1 MPRRIGS
8 HHVDLGATRELL
20 PGIVSDSWLRSERLG
35 LRRDDQAAPVLPLA
49 DLTTAREQNRWISHQ
64 AQPQLLNLLPALKNS
79 PAIIVMSDARGL
91 VLDTLGNP
99 DFLHKAQ
106 RFALQP
112 GSLWCENARGTNAI
126 GTALATGDFCEVA
139 GEQHYLSHN
148 AGLYCAA
155 TPVYHPEGTIAG
167 VLDLS
172 TPASQPGRDAVTLI
186 RRAVSNIEHDWA
198 CSMLNK
204 ARWLLRFYA
213 PHDPSHEMVMAFHDD
228 VLIGANRR
236 AMQEFGL
243 SSASIGNVAWQS
255 LFNHRPGQHAAPV
268 EACNNR
274 RYQARQQTHQTA
286 RVTVPPV
293 QEAVHPQALRLL
305 NAGIALCIT
314 GETGSGKEHLC
325 RALHQQSQWR
335 NGPFVA
341 INCAAVPENLIE
353 SELFGYVPGA
363 FTGANP
369 KGYEGKLREANNGVL
384 FLDEIGDMPLAMQT
398 RLLRVLQEKC
408 VTPLGGNGRHNVNF
422 ALVCATHRDLQQCVA
437 EGTFREDLLY
447 RIQEFQLRLPPL
459 REKADL
465 AAFILTLWAQLGGT
479 TRRITLSESLLATLS
494 RLPWPGN
501 VRQLLSF
508 LKVLLAL
515 HDDGDV
521 IDEETL
527 PDGIVCP
534 GLRVERA
541 TVSSAPPPDE
551 LAALREA
558 NGNMTLAAR
567 QLGISRS
574 TLYRRLERRNA
585 V

>member
-204 ARWLLRFYA
+204 DRWLLRFYA

-243 SSASIGNVAWQS
+243 SSASISNVAWQS

-465 AAFILTLWAQLGGT
+465 AAFILTLWAQLGGP
-479 TRRITLSESLLATLS
+479 R
-494 RLPWPGN
+494 G
-501 VRQLLSF
+501 
-508 LKVLLAL
+508 
-515 HDDGDV
+515 
-521 IDEETL
+521 
-527 PDGIVCP
+527 
-534 GLRVERA
+534 
-541 TVSSAPPPDE
+541 
-551 LAALREA
+551 ALR
-558 NGNMTLAAR
+558 
-567 QLGISRS
+567 
-574 TLYRRLERRNA
+574 YRKVYWRPSPACRGRGMSVNC
-585 V
+585 

>member
-1 MPRRIGS
+1 MSRRIGS
-8 HHVDLGATRELL
+8 HDIDLSATRQVL
-20 PGIVSDSWLRSERLG
+20 PGLVSDSWLRSERSG
-35 LRRDDQAAPVLPLA
+35 LRRDDEAAPLLPLA
-49 DLTTAREQNRWISHQ
+49 DLNHARAQNAWISRQ
-64 AQPQLLNLLPALKNS
+64 ARPQLDSLLPMLKTS
-79 PAIIVMSDARGL
+79 PSIIVMSDAQGL
-91 VLDTLGNP
+91 VLDTLGNQ
-99 DFLHKAQ
+99 DFLHQAQ

-112 GSLWCENARGTNAI
+112 GSLWGEKARGTNAI
-126 GTALATGDFCEVA
+126 GTALVIGDFCEVA
-139 GEQHYLSHN
+139 GEQHFLSHN

-155 TPVYHPEGTIAG
+155 TPIFSPDGNIAG
-167 VLDLS
+167 ALDLS
-172 TPASQPGRDAVTLI
+172 TPASHPGRDAVTLI
-186 RRAVSNIEHDWA
+186 RRVVNRIEHDWV

-204 ARWLLRFYA
+204 DRWLLRFHA
-213 PHDPSHEMVMAFHDD
+213 EHSPDNEMVMVFSDD
-228 VLIGANRR
+228 ILTGANRC

-243 SSASIGNVAWQS
+243 TPASIGTLAWHS
-255 LFNHRPGQHAAPV
+255 LFSQRPGHHSAPV
-268 EACNNR
+268 EARNQR
-274 RYQARQQTHQTA
+274 RYQARLQTHTMA
-286 RVTVPPV
+286 RVTAPPV

-325 RALHQQSQWR
+325 RALHQQSKWR
-335 NGPFVA
+335 NGAFVA

-422 ALVCATHRDLQQCVA
+422 ALVCATHRDLQKCV
-437 EGTFREDLLY
+437 EQGSFREDLLY

-465 AAFILTLWAQLGGT
+465 AAFILTLWGQLGGT
-479 TRRITLSESLLATLS
+479 SRRITLSHTLMSTLS

-515 HDDGDV
+515 YEDGDV
-521 IDEETL
+521 IEELTL

-534 GLRVERA
+534 GLGMTTTCA
-541 TVSSAPPPDE
+541 TPVTPPDE
-551 LAALREA
+551 VTALRES
-558 NGNMTLAAR
+558 NGNMAQAAR

-574 TLYRRLERRNA
+574 TLYRRLQRRNA
-585 V
+585 S

>member
-8 HHVDLGATRELL
+8 HHVDVSATRLVL
-20 PGIVSDSWLRSERLG
+20 PGLVSESWQRSERLG
-35 LRRDDQAAPVLPLA
+35 LRRDDEAAPVLPLA
-49 DLTTAREQNRWISHQ
+49 DLKNAREQNPWISRLL
-64 AQPQLLNLLPALKNS
+64 QPQLSTLLPSLKNS
-79 PAIIVMSDARGL
+79 PSIIVMSDAQGL
-91 VLDTLGNP
+91 VLDTLGNQ

-106 RFALQP
+106 RFALLP
-112 GSLWCENARGTNAI
+112 GSLWGEQARGTNAI
-126 GTALATGDFCEVA
+126 GTALAIGDFCEVA
-139 GEQHYLSHN
+139 GEQHFLNHN

-155 TPVYHPEGTIAG
+155 TPVYGPDGKIAG

-172 TPASQPGRDAVTLI
+172 TPATHPGRDAVMLI
-186 RRAVSNIEHDWA
+186 RRAVANIEHDWA
-198 CSMLNK
+198 CNMLNK
-204 ARWLLRFYA
+204 DRWLLRLHA
-213 PHDPSHEMVMAFHDD
+213 EHDPENEMIMVFGDE
-228 VLIGANRR
+228 VLLGANRR
-236 AMQEFGL
+236 AMQEFDL
-243 SSASIGNVAWQS
+243 TPASIGSVAWRS
-255 LFNHRPGQHAAPV
+255 LFTHRPDRHAAPV
-268 EACNNR
+268 DALNQR
-274 RYQARQQTHQTA
+274 RYLARQQTHHNA
-286 RVTVPPV
+286 RVTVPPM
-293 QEAVHPQALRLL
+293 QAPVHPQALRLL

-325 RALHQQSQWR
+325 RALHQQSHWR
-335 NGPFVA
+335 SGPFVA

-384 FLDEIGDMPLAMQT
+384 FLDEIGDMLLAMQT

-422 ALVCATHRDLQQCVA
+422 ALVCATHRDLQQCV
-437 EGTFREDLLY
+437 EQGSFREDLLY

-459 REKADL
+459 REKPDL
-465 AAFILTLWAQLGGT
+465 AAFILTLWEQLGGVK
-479 TRRITLSESLLATLS
+479 RQIALSDNLLHTLS

-515 HDDGDV
+515 YDDGDV
-521 IDEETL
+521 IEEDTL
-527 PDGIVCP
+527 PEGVVCP
-534 GLRVERA
+534 GLR
-541 TVSSAPPPDE
+541 SAPALTAVPPPPDE

-558 NGNMTLAAR
+558 NGNMAQAAR

-574 TLYRRLERRNA
+574 TLYRRLERRS
-585 V
+585 VS

>member
-8 HHVDLGATRELL
+8 HHVDVSATRLVL
-20 PGIVSDSWLRSERLG
+20 PGLVSESWQRSERLG
-35 LRRDDQAAPVLPLA
+35 LRRDDDAAPVLPLA
-49 DLTTAREQNRWISHQ
+49 DLNNAREQNPWISRLL
-64 AQPQLLNLLPALKNS
+64 QPQLATLLPGLKNS
-79 PAIIVMSDARGL
+79 PSIIVMSDAQGL
-91 VLDTLGNP
+91 VLETLGNQ

-106 RFALQP
+106 RFALLP
-112 GSLWCENARGTNAI
+112 GSLWGEKARGTNAI
-126 GTALATGDFCEVA
+126 GTALAIGDFCEVA
-139 GEQHYLSHN
+139 GEQHFLNHN

-155 TPVYHPEGTIAG
+155 TPVYGPDGKIAG

-172 TPASQPGRDAVTLI
+172 TPATHPGRDAVTLI
-186 RRAVSNIEHDWA
+186 RRAVANIEHDWA
-198 CSMLNK
+198 CNMLNK
-204 ARWLLRFYA
+204 DRWLLRLH
-213 PHDPSHEMVMAFHDD
+213 PEHDPENEMIMVFSDE
-228 VLIGANRR
+228 VLLGANRR

-243 SSASIGNVAWQS
+243 SSASIGSVAWRA
-255 LFNHRPGQHAAPV
+255 LFTHRPDRHPAPV
-268 EACNNR
+268 EALNQR
-274 RYQARQQTHQTA
+274 RYLARQQTHYSA
-286 RVTVPPV
+286 RITVPPM
-293 QEAVHPQALRLL
+293 QQPVHPQALRLL

-325 RALHQQSQWR
+325 RALHQQSHWR
-335 NGPFVA
+335 SGPFVA

-422 ALVCATHRDLQQCVA
+422 ALVCATHRDLQQCV
-437 EGTFREDLLY
+437 EQGSFREDLLY

-459 REKADL
+459 REKPDL
-465 AAFILTLWAQLGGT
+465 AAFILTLWEQLGGVK
-479 TRRITLSESLLATLS
+479 RQITLSDNLLNTLS

-515 HDDGDV
+515 YDDGDV
-521 IDEETL
+521 IEEETL
-527 PDGIVCP
+527 PEGVVCP
-534 GLRVERA
+534 GLRAAPVL
-541 TVSSAPPPDE
+541 SAVPPPPDE

-558 NGNMTLAAR
+558 NGNMAQAAR

-574 TLYRRLERRNA
+574 TLYRRLERRS
-585 V
+585 VS

>member
-8 HHVDLGATRELL
+8 QHVDLGATRELL
-20 PGIVSDSWLRSERLG
+20 PGIVSESWLRSERLG

-204 ARWLLRFYA
+204 DRWLLRFYA

-534 GLRVERA
+534 CLRVERA

>member
-8 HHVDLGATRELL
+8 HHVDVSATRLVL
-20 PGIVSDSWLRSERLG
+20 PGLVSESWQRSARLG
-35 LRRDDQAAPVLPLA
+35 LRRDDEAAPVLPLA
-49 DLTTAREQNRWISHQ
+49 DLKNAREQNPWISRLL
-64 AQPQLLNLLPALKNS
+64 QPQLSTLLPSLKNS
-79 PAIIVMSDARGL
+79 PSIIVMSDAQGL
-91 VLDTLGNP
+91 VLDTLGNQ

-106 RFALQP
+106 RFALLP
-112 GSLWCENARGTNAI
+112 GSLWGEQARGTNAI
-126 GTALATGDFCEVA
+126 GTALAIGDFCEVA
-139 GEQHYLSHN
+139 GEQHFLNHN

-155 TPVYHPEGTIAG
+155 TPVYGPDGKIAG

-172 TPASQPGRDAVTLI
+172 TPATHPGRDAVMLI
-186 RRAVSNIEHDWA
+186 RRAVANIEHDWA
-198 CSMLNK
+198 CNMLNK
-204 ARWLLRFYA
+204 DRWLLRLHTE
-213 PHDPSHEMVMAFHDD
+213 HDPENEMIMVFSDE
-228 VLIGANRR
+228 VLLGANRR

-243 SSASIGNVAWQS
+243 SSASIGSVAWRS
-255 LFNHRPGQHAAPV
+255 LFAHRPDRHPAPV
-268 EACNNR
+268 EALNQR
-274 RYQARQQTHQTA
+274 RYLARQQTHHSA
-286 RVTVPPV
+286 RVTVPPM
-293 QEAVHPQALRLL
+293 QEPVHPQALRLL

-325 RALHQQSQWR
+325 RALHQQSHWR
-335 NGPFVA
+335 SGPFVA

-422 ALVCATHRDLQQCVA
+422 ALVCATHRDLQQCV
-437 EGTFREDLLY
+437 EQGSFREDLLY

-459 REKADL
+459 REKPDL
-465 AAFILTLWAQLGGT
+465 AAFILTLWEQLGGVK
-479 TRRITLSESLLATLS
+479 RQIALSDNLLNTLS

-515 HDDGDV
+515 YDNGDV
-521 IDEETL
+521 IEEETL
-527 PDGIVCP
+527 PEGVVCP
-534 GLRVERA
+534 GLRTA
-541 TVSSAPPPDE
+541 PAFSAVPPPPDE

-558 NGNMTLAAR
+558 NGNMAQAAR

-574 TLYRRLERRNA
+574 TLYRRLERRS
-585 V
+585 VS

>member
-1 MPRRIGS
+1 M
-8 HHVDLGATRELL
+8 
-20 PGIVSDSWLRSERLG
+20 
-35 LRRDDQAAPVLPLA
+35 
-49 DLTTAREQNRWISHQ
+49 
-64 AQPQLLNLLPALKNS
+64 
-79 PAIIVMSDARGL
+79 
-91 VLDTLGNP
+91 
-99 DFLHKAQ
+99 
-106 RFALQP
+106 
-112 GSLWCENARGTNAI
+112 
-126 GTALATGDFCEVA
+126 
-139 GEQHYLSHN
+139 
-148 AGLYCAA
+148 
-155 TPVYHPEGTIAG
+155 
-167 VLDLS
+167 
-172 TPASQPGRDAVTLI
+172 
-186 RRAVSNIEHDWA
+186 
-198 CSMLNK
+198 
-204 ARWLLRFYA
+204 
-213 PHDPSHEMVMAFHDD
+213 
-228 VLIGANRR
+228 
-236 AMQEFGL
+236 
-243 SSASIGNVAWQS
+243 
-255 LFNHRPGQHAAPV
+255 
-268 EACNNR
+268 
-274 RYQARQQTHQTA
+274 
-286 RVTVPPV
+286 
-293 QEAVHPQALRLL
+293 
-305 NAGIALCIT
+305 
-314 GETGSGKEHLC
+314 
-325 RALHQQSQWR
+325 
-335 NGPFVA
+335 
-341 INCAAVPENLIE
+341 
-353 SELFGYVPGA
+353 
-363 FTGANP
+363 
-369 KGYEGKLREANNGVL
+369 
-384 FLDEIGDMPLAMQT
+384 
-398 RLLRVLQEKC
+398 LQEKC

-541 TVSSAPPPDE
+541 TVSSTPPPDE

>member
-64 AQPQLLNLLPALKNS
+64 AQPQLLNLLPVLKNS

-91 VLDTLGNP
+91 VLDTL
-99 DFLHKAQ
+99 
-106 RFALQP
+106 
-112 GSLWCENARGTNAI
+112 
-126 GTALATGDFCEVA
+126 
-139 GEQHYLSHN
+139 
-148 AGLYCAA
+148 
-155 TPVYHPEGTIAG
+155 
-167 VLDLS
+167 
-172 TPASQPGRDAVTLI
+172 
-186 RRAVSNIEHDWA
+186 
-198 CSMLNK
+198 
-204 ARWLLRFYA
+204 
-213 PHDPSHEMVMAFHDD
+213 
-228 VLIGANRR
+228 
-236 AMQEFGL
+236 
-243 SSASIGNVAWQS
+243 GNVAWQS

>member
-204 ARWLLRFYA
+204 DRWLLRFYA

-243 SSASIGNVAWQS
+243 SSAS
-255 LFNHRPGQHAAPV
+255 
-268 EACNNR
+268 
-274 RYQARQQTHQTA
+274 
-286 RVTVPPV
+286 
-293 QEAVHPQALRLL
+293 
-305 NAGIALCIT
+305 
-314 GETGSGKEHLC
+314 
-325 RALHQQSQWR
+325 
-335 NGPFVA
+335 
-341 INCAAVPENLIE
+341 
-353 SELFGYVPGA
+353 
-363 FTGANP
+363 
-369 KGYEGKLREANNGVL
+369 
-384 FLDEIGDMPLAMQT
+384 
-398 RLLRVLQEKC
+398 
-408 VTPLGGNGRHNVNF
+408 
-422 ALVCATHRDLQQCVA
+422 
-437 EGTFREDLLY
+437 
-447 RIQEFQLRLPPL
+447 
-459 REKADL
+459 
-465 AAFILTLWAQLGGT
+465 
-479 TRRITLSESLLATLS
+479 
-494 RLPWPGN
+494 
-501 VRQLLSF
+501 
-508 LKVLLAL
+508 
-515 HDDGDV
+515 
-521 IDEETL
+521 
-527 PDGIVCP
+527 
-534 GLRVERA
+534 
-541 TVSSAPPPDE
+541 
-551 LAALREA
+551 
-558 NGNMTLAAR
+558 
-567 QLGISRS
+567 
-574 TLYRRLERRNA
+574 
-585 V
+585 